1 MRKESKVKF
10 GGVTVLL
17 LVILMVT
24 GCVGQVEETKTIDK
38 YTTPG
43 TETQIPVVSELRIS
57 SPAFK
62 MNGEIPIK
70 YTCDGADINPPLL
83 IEGIPEGTQSLV
95 LIVDDPDAPGGT
107 WDHWIVWNIP
117 LVETI
122 EEDSVP
128 GTEGLNDF
136 KKHSYGGPCPPS
148 GTHRYFFKVY
158 ALDTTLD
165 LPTTITK
172 TNVEQAMVGHILAK
186 GELIGLYTRS

>member
-1 MRKESKVKF
+1 MN
-10 GGVTVLL
+10 GV
-17 LVILMVT
+17 
-24 GCVGQVEETKTIDK
+24 
-38 YTTPG
+38 
-43 TETQIPVVSELRIS
+43 IPV
-57 SPAFK
+57 
-62 MNGEIPIK
+62 K
-70 YTCDGADINPPLL
+70 YTCDGADINPPLR
-83 IEGIPEGTQSLV
+83 IEGIPEGTHSLV

-136 KKHSYGGPCPPS
+136 KTQSYGGPCPPS

-165 LPTTITK
+165 LPTTSTK
-172 TNVEQAMVGHILAK
+172 TDVEQAMIGHILAN
-186 GELIGLYTRS
+186 GELIGLYSRS